1 MAVVESTPKK
11 ADMEKWRHSK
21 AAKTMLKMPLN
32 AWRMGWKKSLPAT
45 FACITTSG
53 RKSGLPRH
61 TMVDHYEIEGNYY
74 IISGWQNKSDWVK
87 NLLADPRI
95 TLQPARG
102 EAVAGM
108 ARPISDD
115 AKLSRLFTGMQENP
129 MMEAWLESLGIQP
142 EVTDFLAKKDQL
154 YIFEV
159 TPTGEMQLPP
169 LTEDLRWVNSLIL
182 GIAGSV
188 VMVVVLSLLLRKKM
202 EKRLPVETV

>member
-1 MAVVESTPKK
+1 MAVVESTQKK
-11 ADMEKWRHSK
+11 AELEKWRHSK

-32 AWRMGWKKSLPAT
+32 AWRMGWKKALPAT

-53 RKSGLPRH
+53 RKSGKPRH
-61 TMVDHYEIEGNYY
+61 TMVEHFEIDGSYY
-74 IISGWQNKSDWVK
+74 IVSGWQNKSDWVK

-115 AKLSRLFTGMQENP
+115 AKLSRLFTVMQDGP

-142 EVTDFLAKKDQL
+142 EVADFLAKKDQL

-159 TPTGEMQLPP
+159 TPTGEMQLPT
-169 LTEDLRWVNSLIL
+169 LVEDLRWVNGLVL
-182 GIAGSV
+182 GMAGTI
-188 VMVVVLSLLLRKKM
+188 VMVVVFSLLLRKQMAKKSTAM
-202 EKRLPVETV
+202 TV